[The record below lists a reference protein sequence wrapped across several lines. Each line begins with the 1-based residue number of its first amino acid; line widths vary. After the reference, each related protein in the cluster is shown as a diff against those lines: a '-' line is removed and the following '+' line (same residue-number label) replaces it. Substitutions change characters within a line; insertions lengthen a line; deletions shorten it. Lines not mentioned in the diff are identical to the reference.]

1 MTAELIDPALSEQIA
16 ESWERFI
23 ELVEPHRPELF
34 GFARRLTRNAFDAED
49 LVHDA
54 LMRAFG
60 TVASGRIRNPR
71 AYLFRILSNLW
82 IDELR
87 RSRPE
92 SAGGEEEQHADPDTS
107 GRGDE
112 LRDAAERALGVL
124 SPRERVAVVLK
135 DAFGLS
141 HAEIADVI
149 SSSEG
154 AVKVAL
160 HRGRRRLAED
170 RARPARRPR
179 VSRELV
185 DRFVEA
191 FRAHDLERL
200 RPLLLETVETE
211 VFPCGV
217 GVGLDHAERSG
228 WLRGAFYHHSPEHEA
243 REELYPRRFE
253 VQVLEGEPV
262 VLVFRSYATGEALE
276 ELWRFEED
284 AGQIARVRDYC
295 FSPDLLRW
303 AADQLDLPLRAS
315 GYRFTPLS
323 ERES

>member
-1 MTAELIDPALSEQIA
+1 MQAELIDTALSERVA

-23 ELVEPHRPELF
+23 ELAEPLRPELF
-34 GFARRLTRNAFDAED
+34 RFALRLTRNAFDAED
-49 LVHDA
+49 LVHDG
-54 LMRAFG
+54 LLRAFG
-60 TVASGRIRNPR
+60 TPASGRIRNPR

-92 SAGGEEEQHADPDTS
+92 SAGGEEEQHPDPKGA
-107 GRGDE
+107 GREDE
-112 LRDAAERALGVL
+112 LRDAAERTLGVL

-141 HAEIADVI
+141 HAEIAEVI

-160 HRGRRRLAED
+160 HRGRRRLAEE
-170 RARPARRPR
+170 RERPARRPR
-179 VSRELV
+179 VSRDLV

-191 FRAHDLERL
+191 FRAHDLESL
-200 RPLLLETVETE
+200 RPLLLETVESE

-217 GVGLDHAERSG
+217 GVGRDHAEQSG
-228 WLRGAFYHHSPEHEA
+228 WLRGSFYHHSPEHEA
-243 REELYPRRFE
+243 RGELYPRRFD

-262 VLVFRSYATGEALE
+262 VLVFRDDGTGEALE

-284 AGQIARVRDYC
+284 DGQIARVRDYC
-295 FSPDLLRW
+295 FSPDLVRW
-303 AADQLDLPLRAS
+303 VAEQLDLPVRS
-315 GYRFTPLS
+315 CGYRFRPWS
-323 ERES
+323 ER